1 MGSLVEKVSDPKQ
14 VSPIGVEESVE
25 PAPGSLYDKA
35 MELQREGET
44 EP

>member
-14 VSPIGVEESVE
+14 VSPIVVEESVE
-25 PAPGSLYDKA
+25 PAPGSLYETA
-35 MELQREGET
+35 MKLQGEGES